1 MVQRAGLEGFTL
13 LEMIVVLAIMGLAT
27 AMVAPSM
34 VRGIDSWR
42 RQGVIDSLLDQIR
55 ALPGDA
61 RARGEF
67 IEISQASLASTTPPL
82 RVPAEWRLSVPKTWR
97 VNRNGVCEGGTVEIG
112 NEYGTRTVRV
122 AGPFCDPA
130 VQP

>member
-1 MVQRAGLEGFTL
+1 MSGGFTL

-42 RQGVIDSLLDQIR
+42 RQAVMDSLLDQIR

-61 RARGEF
+61 RSRGRS
-67 IEISQASLASTTPPL
+67 IEISEASLASEAAPL
-82 RVPAEWRLSVPKTWR
+82 RVPAEWRLRTSRPWR
-97 VNRNGVCEGGTVEIG
+97 VNGNGVCEGGTLQVG
-112 NEYGTRTVRV
+112 NDDGSRTVRV
-122 AGPFCDPA
+122 TGPFCDPA